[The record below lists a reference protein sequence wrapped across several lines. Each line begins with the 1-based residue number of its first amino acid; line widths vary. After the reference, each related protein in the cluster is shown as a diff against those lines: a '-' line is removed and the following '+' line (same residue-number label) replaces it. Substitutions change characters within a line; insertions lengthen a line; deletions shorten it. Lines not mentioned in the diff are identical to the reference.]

1 MNVEELE
8 HTEKFKYLIGKKIEE
23 IRYMTEEE
31 MKEWGWYKRPL
42 IIFFTDNSFII
53 PQSDDEGN
61 NGGALFYSDKKRE
74 DIIYVL

>member
-1 MNVEELE
+1 MNINDKR
-8 HTEKFKYLIGKKIEE
+8 HINKFKYLIGKEIKT

-31 MKEWGWYKRPL
+31 TKEWGWYKRPL
-42 IIFFTDNSFII
+42 VIYFTDNSFII

-61 NGGALFYSDKKRE
+61 DGGSIYYQDKKKE